1 MLKTALRFFG
11 FTPAPAPRPP
21 SRRRVAPAV
30 APAPAPV
37 APVVLDAEARARRN
51 AALKARADALPGDPN
66 FRFVQDVA
74 TVVRTYDPHSSQ
86 PSAEQLQLALVR
98 LGDVGTYVRAVYLGG
113 ARMAV
118 LAESLRSD
126 RVRTRA
132 YREHVESLSRTDL
145 DRWEAGAIAADKA
158 ANEARRYGNPQP
170 APLALPED
178 IRVKLDARAIEK
190 ARRLAEQAARR
201 NGGGGTTGG
210 SAGPTGSAPAAPP
223 ALPPAGPRRSE
234 ESTEETPEGTEPPAG
249 PKR

>member
-1 MLKTALRFFG
+1 MLKTLLRFAG

-21 SRRRVAPAV
+21 SRRRVAPAA
-30 APAPAPV
+30 APAV
-37 APVVLDAEARARRN
+37 APVVPDAEARARRN

-98 LGDVGTYVRAVYLGG
+98 LGDVGTYVRAVYIGG

-126 RVRTRA
+126 RVRTKA
-132 YREHVESLSRTDL
+132 YREHVESLARTDL
-145 DRWEAGAIAADKA
+145 DRWEAGAIAADRA
-158 ANEARRYGNPQP
+158 ANEARRYGNPPP
-170 APLALPED
+170 APLSIPEE
-178 IRVKLDARAIEK
+178 IRVKLDARAVEK

-201 NGGGGTTGG
+201 NGGGGTNGG

-223 ALPPAGPRRSE
+223 ALPLAPAGKGD
-234 ESTEETPEGTEPPAG
+234 EETPEGSEPPAG

>member
-1 MLKTALRFFG
+1 MLKTLLAFAG
-11 FTPAPAPRPP
+11 FTPAPPKRPP
-21 SRRRVAPAV
+21 SRRRVAPTA
-30 APAPAPV
+30 APAV

-51 AALKARADALPGDPN
+51 AALRARADALPGDPN
-66 FRFVQDVA
+66 FRFAQDVA

-86 PSAEQLQLALVR
+86 PSAEQLQLALCR
-98 LGDVGTYVRAVYLGG
+98 LGDVGTYVRAVYIGG
-113 ARMAV
+113 ARMTV

-126 RVRTRA
+126 RARTRA
-132 YREHVESLSRTDL
+132 YREHVESLARTDL
-145 DRWEAGAIAADKA
+145 DRWEAGAIAADRA

-170 APLALPED
+170 APLSIPEE
-178 IRVKLDARAIEK
+178 IRTKLDARAIEK

-223 ALPPAGPRRSE
+223 ALPLAPAGKGD
-234 ESTEETPEGTEPPAG
+234 EETPEGSEPPVG

>member
-11 FTPAPAPRPP
+11 FTPAPPRRKP
-21 SRRRVAPAV
+21 SARRVAPTV
-30 APAPAPV
+30 APVPAPV
-37 APVVLDAEARARRN
+37 VSDAEARARRN

-66 FRFVQDVA
+66 FRFAQDVA
-74 TVVRTYDPHSSQ
+74 TVVRTFDPHSSQ
-86 PSAEQLQLALVR
+86 PSAEQRQLALCR

-113 ARMAV
+113 ARMTV

-126 RVRTRA
+126 RARTRA
-132 YREHVESLSRTDL
+132 YREHVESLAKIDL

-158 ANEARRYGNPQP
+158 ANEARRYGHPDP
-170 APLALPED
+170 APLSIPED
-178 IRVKLDARAIEK
+178 IRVKLDARAVEK

-201 NGGGGTTGG
+201 NGGGGTNGG

-234 ESTEETPEGTEPPAG
+234 EGAEEKPEGTEPPAG